1 MTKILQNLLKNDY
14 QEMKDIL
21 INSFFNCICKDKFL
35 KQQEL
40 NSIHKKAI
48 ATKDFDL
55 VSIAMS
61 YLAINNYKQGARYYQ
76 TLSLLNDAKYL
87 ANSSNSLLAQK
98 INVFISALIEYYE
111 KNYNTA
117 LNLIK
122 ASLYIKLSD
131 GNKCCSN

>member
-40 NSIHKKAI
+40 SSIHKKAI

-98 INVFISALIEYYE
+98 INVFISIYKEI
-111 KNYNTA
+111 T
-117 LNLIK
+117 
-122 ASLYIKLSD
+122 YILV
-131 GNKCCSN
+131 